1 MADTTRLDKTRLD
14 TTRLQ
19 KMAQAYW
26 ESAALMAAVEL
37 EIFTFIA
44 NGQDTIPAIGQ
55 AAGIG
60 VRNAERLLTALAALA
75 LIRRE
80 GERFT
85 NAPDV
90 ERFLVKGSER
100 YAGPWILFTKPRWEA
115 FGKMSERLRRQQ
127 VNKLGAYTEFT
138 VEDARRYHGATY
150 SIGMGAARLFSRQVD
165 LTGRKLLLDLGGGS
179 GAYSIVATKTY
190 PGLKAIV
197 LDLPP
202 VVVVAREFI
211 EANGASDRVSAIA
224 GDFTESAFPQGVD
237 VVVMAS
243 NLPQYEPDLIRLVVR
258 KAFDALVPGGEMH
271 LVGETLHDDR
281 NGPLSAALWGLNE
294 GVYGSTGLAHT
305 ESEVKGYL
313 HEAGFRDVAVHPFVP
328 GVLSRVAGRK
338 PD

>member
-1 MADTTRLDKTRLD
+1 MAEKPRLD

-19 KMAQAYW
+19 KIAQAYW
-26 ESAALMAAVEL
+26 ESAALMAAVKL
-37 EIFTFIA
+37 DIFTAIA
-44 NGQDTIPAIGQ
+44 RGQDTIPAVAE

-60 VRNAERLLTALAALA
+60 ERNAERLLTALCAMTL
-75 LIRRE
+75 LTRHHD
-80 GERFT
+80 RFA

-90 ERFLVKGSER
+90 ERFLVKDGDR

-115 FGKMSERLRRQQ
+115 YGRMSERLRSKEMH
-127 VNKLGAYTEFT
+127 KLGAYQEFT

-165 LTGRKLLLDLGGGS
+165 LAGRQMMLDLGGGS
-179 GAYSIVATKTY
+179 GAYSIVATATY

-202 VVVVAREFI
+202 VVVVAREYI
-211 EANGASDRVSAIA
+211 DANGASDRVTAIP
-224 GDFTESAFPQGVD
+224 GDFTETPFPQGVD

-243 NLPQYEPDLIRLVVR
+243 NLPQYEPDLIRLVVK
-258 KAFDALVPGGEMH
+258 KAYAALVPGGEMH

-281 NGPLSAALWGLNE
+281 RGPLSAALWGLNE
-294 GVYGSTGLAHT
+294 GVYGSTGKAHT

-313 HEAGFRDVAVHPFVP
+313 QDAGFIDVAVHPFVP
-328 GVLSRVAGRK
+328 GVLSRVTGLKR
-338 PD
+338 P